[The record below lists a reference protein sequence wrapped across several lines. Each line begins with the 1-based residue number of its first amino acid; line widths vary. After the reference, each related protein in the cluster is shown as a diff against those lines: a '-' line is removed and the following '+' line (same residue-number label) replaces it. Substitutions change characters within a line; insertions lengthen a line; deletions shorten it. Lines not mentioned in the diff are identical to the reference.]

1 MDALDR
7 IKEQWEMER
16 PELNTVPMQIL
27 GRMARIYKY
36 AEGNI
41 SQCHHKYGIKIGEFD
56 VLATLLRS
64 GKPYQLTPSELLLQL
79 MLTSGAMTNRMTR
92 LEDKGLIERTHSVED
107 RRSVMV
113 NLTTEGRLLIN
124 TALTEHVV
132 KQQQLTSNLTEQE
145 QQQMNHLL
153 TKWLKAW
160 E

>member
-7 IKEQWEMER
+7 IKKQWARER
-16 PELNTVPMQIL
+16 PELNTLPMQIL
-27 GRMARIYKY
+27 GRMGRIYKY
-36 AEGNI
+36 SAGNI
-41 SQCHHKYGIKIGEFD
+41 SECHEKYGIKIGEFD

-64 GKPYQLTPSELLLQL
+64 GEPYQLTPSELLTQL

-92 LEDKGLIERTHSVED
+92 LEEKGLIERSHSVED

-113 NLTTEGRLLIN
+113 KLTIEGRLLIN

-132 KQQQLTSNLTEQE
+132 KQQQITSSLTEEE

-153 TKWLKAW
+153 TKWLKEW